1 MHTKF
6 VEKSPNKTERFHHYY
21 MVDAMR
27 RFEYD
32 MHNAIAM
39 NGRVPTAWH
48 SLATNRES
56 LKAKICFSVD
66 QDVLKWFKSMGPRY
80 QPRMNDV
87 LRSFMHAK
95 LLGLLQG
102 DETLDMFRD
111 PLHDGARPHE
121 WGDTQRIRDKL
132 RKEREGR
139 RQE

>member
-6 VEKSPNKTERFHHYY
+6 IDKSPNKTERYHHYY

-48 SLATNRES
+48 DLATNRKS
-56 LKAKICFSVD
+56 PKTKICFSID
-66 QDVLKWFKSMGPRY
+66 QDVLKWFKSMGPNY
-80 QPRMNDV
+80 QPRLNAV
-87 LRSFMHAK
+87 LRAFMHAK
-95 LLGLLQG
+95 LMGLLQG

-111 PLHDGARPHE
+111 PMHADMPKPK
-121 WGDTQRIRDKL
+121 WGET
-132 RKEREGR
+132 ERMVGDDEG
-139 RQE
+139 

>member
-6 VEKSPNKTERFHHYY
+6 VDKSPTKTERHHHYY

-39 NGRVPTAWH
+39 NGRVPNAWH
-48 SLATNRES
+48 DIASRRES
-56 LKAKICFSVD
+56 AKKKICFSVD
-66 QDVLKWFKSMGPRY
+66 EDVLKWFRSMGPGY
-80 QPRMNDV
+80 QPRMNAV

-95 LLGLLQG
+95 LMGLLQG

-111 PLHDGARPHE
+111 PMFEGSKRPK
-121 WGDTQRIRDKL
+121 WGDMARARE
-132 RKEREGR
+132 ERGD
-139 RQE
+139 

>member
-6 VEKSPNKTERFHHYY
+6 VETAPNKTERFHHYY

-39 NGRVPTAWH
+39 NGRVPGGWH
-48 SLATNRES
+48 DLATARDSEKVRVTVR
-56 LKAKICFSVD
+56 LDK
-66 QDVLKWFKSMGPRY
+66 DVVKWFKSMGPGY
-80 QPRMNDV
+80 QPRLNAV

-95 LLGLLQG
+95 LMGLLQG

-111 PLHDGARPHE
+111 PLHAGNRRPE
-121 WGDTQRIRDKL
+121 WGNSQQKIEAAR
-132 RKEREGR
+132 REFEG
-139 RQE
+139 